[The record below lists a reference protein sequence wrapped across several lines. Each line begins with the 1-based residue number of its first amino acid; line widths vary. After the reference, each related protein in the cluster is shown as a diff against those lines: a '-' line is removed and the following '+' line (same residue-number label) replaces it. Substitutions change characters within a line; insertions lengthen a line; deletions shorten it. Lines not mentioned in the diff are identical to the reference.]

1 MRRDTRPAGVGGW
14 IVAAPAVVVAAP
26 LIGLALQGDE
36 RRRIYRSAHYYSANP
51 VEAARS
57 AVRNVDAFLNA
68 GNFRPIGRFAEGL
81 EHGLVF
87 EAGEFTGVAPH
98 AILGFVR
105 LAMVFALALV
115 CARIVSKLARS
126 AGVRS
131 DHPTLTLYPLALGAC
146 LIANGTAMGLVQ
158 FPFMLIGAVVLTLA
172 IALATARDAD
182 MQARPLRWHEPV
194 TTALLGA
201 GAAMTYDLVLVAPA
215 VALAYVASRAVASGM
230 PPGRVLKLAAMK
242 RWGALSVGFLAV
254 FVPVRLEIAQ
264 RCNVTACYQGSDL
277 SLSADA
283 IELAAG
289 RALTAT
295 PVAGWSHN
303 ASLVERSDASFG
315 FWDLLTDSLP
325 ALLLLTVL
333 ALTART
339 LIAAGAEPARAP
351 SAPPVPERRAWL
363 RLPAALGGLGAAA
376 AILAA
381 TVAGLSSWSQEVR
394 PPIGRGWRETLLAQ
408 VGWSLIILA
417 VLVAAIGSM
426 RSAAGSRVA
435 GRLAAILLG
444 ACLAATLLANSRLS
458 VVDQHEPVSAVSE
471 LIAVETVNIDSTG
484 AGNTR
489 RCELIDRYTE
499 LVPAHLWEAG
509 PGLRTDL
516 DDLVVGRHGMP
527 FCDPARVGET
537 AQ

>member
-1 MRRDTRPAGVGGW
+1 MRRVTKPAGVGGW
-14 IVAAPAVVVAAP
+14 IAAAPAIMVAVP

-36 RRRIYRSAHYYSANP
+36 RRRIYRSAHYYSADP
-51 VEAARS
+51 LEAARS
-57 AVRNVDAFLNA
+57 AVRNMDAFLNA

-98 AILGFVR
+98 AILGLVR
-105 LAMVFALALV
+105 LAMVLALALV
-115 CARIVSKLARS
+115 CARVVSELARS
-126 AGVRS
+126 AGVHT
-131 DHPTLTLYPLALGAC
+131 DHPTLTLYPLALGVC

-158 FPFMLIGAVVLTLA
+158 FPFMLIGAVALTLA
-172 IALATARDAD
+172 IALVTARDTD

-215 VALAYVASRAVASGM
+215 VALAYVAARAVASGM
-230 PPGRVLKLAAMK
+230 PPRHVLISAAMK

-264 RCNVTACYQGSDL
+264 RCSLRACYRGSDL
-277 SLSADA
+277 SLSTDA

-303 ASLVERSDASFG
+303 ASLVERSDGSFG

-325 ALLLLTVL
+325 ALLLLAVL
-333 ALTART
+333 ALTARAF
-339 LIAAGAEPARAP
+339 IAAGPD
-351 SAPPVPERRAWL
+351 VPERRTWL
-363 RLPAALGGLGAAA
+363 RLATALGGFGAAA
-376 AILAA
+376 TMLAA

-394 PPIGRGWRETLLAQ
+394 PAIGRGWRETLLAQ

-417 VLVAAIGSM
+417 VLVAVIGSI
-426 RSAAGSRVA
+426 RSAVGSRVA
-435 GRLAAILLG
+435 GRLAALLLG
-444 ACLAATLLANSRLS
+444 AGLVAALLANSRLS
-458 VVDQHEPVSAVSE
+458 VVDQHEPVSAVSD

-484 AGNTR
+484 AGNIR

-509 PGLRTDL
+509 PGLRADL
-516 DDLVVGRHGMP
+516 DDLMVSRHGMP
-527 FCDPARVGET
+527 FCDPDRVDET
-537 AQ
+537 ATRPSG